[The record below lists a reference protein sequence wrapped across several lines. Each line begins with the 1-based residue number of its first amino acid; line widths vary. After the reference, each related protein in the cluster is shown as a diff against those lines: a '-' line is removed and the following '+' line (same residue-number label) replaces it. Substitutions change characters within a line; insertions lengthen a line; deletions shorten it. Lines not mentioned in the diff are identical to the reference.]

1 MKELIFAGLY
11 YDAEKILLELD
22 KNEQRDAIMKLAY
35 ETESVSIYSFLRYMS
50 ERDRSQFWLELI
62 IDVMINPLCFIEG
75 AYSIALFH
83 ARELLKKNS
92 SVANMERILFFHN
105 IPEKLVGH
113 TETRLIANEII
124 SVEPNNDV
132 ALEVLK

>member
-1 MKELIFAGLY
+1 MKMKELIFAGLY

-92 SVANMERILFFHN
+92 SVANM
-105 IPEKLVGH
+105 
-113 TETRLIANEII
+113 
-124 SVEPNNDV
+124 
-132 ALEVLK
+132 